1 MLQPAAVPDTSLPLH
16 GEAATQAVA
25 ARIAAALRPGDTVL
39 LDGPVGAGKS
49 AFARAAIQ
57 ALQAGAGQTPEAV
70 PSPSFTLVQEY
81 RAGGTAIW
89 HADLYRL
96 SDPDELAELGLDDAF
111 ETAIVF
117 VEWPAL
123 LGGATPVR
131 HMRVTLTPDAADADL
146 RHAGFDF
153 AGPGWDRVRAAL
165 A

>member
-1 MLQPAAVPDTSLPLH
+1 MLHPAAAPDTSLPLR
-16 GEAATQAVA
+16 GEPATRALA
-25 ARIAAALRPGDTVL
+25 ARLAAALRPGDTVL
-39 LDGPVGAGKS
+39 LEGPVGAGKS

-57 ALQAGAGQTPEAV
+57 ALQAAAGQAPEPV

-96 SDPDELAELGLDDAF
+96 TDPDELAELGLDEAF

-123 LGGATPVR
+123 LGSATPSR
-131 HMRVTLTPDAADADL
+131 HLRLTLTPDAADADL
-146 RHAGFDF
+146 RHASFEF

>member
-1 MLQPAAVPDTSLPLH
+1 MLQSAASETSLTLH
-16 GEAATQAVA
+16 GEAATQALA
-25 ARIAAALRPGDTVL
+25 ARLAAALRPGDTVL

-57 ALQAGAGQTPEAV
+57 ALQAQAGQAPEPV

-81 RAGGTAIW
+81 RAGDTAIW

-96 SDPDELAELGLDDAF
+96 TDPDELTELGLDEAY
-111 ETAIVF
+111 ETAIVL

-123 LGGATPVR
+123 LGSATPAR
-131 HMRVTLTPDAADADL
+131 HMRLTLTPDAADADL
-146 RHAGFDF
+146 RHAAFDF
-153 AGPGWDRVRAAL
+153 AGPGWEDVRAAL